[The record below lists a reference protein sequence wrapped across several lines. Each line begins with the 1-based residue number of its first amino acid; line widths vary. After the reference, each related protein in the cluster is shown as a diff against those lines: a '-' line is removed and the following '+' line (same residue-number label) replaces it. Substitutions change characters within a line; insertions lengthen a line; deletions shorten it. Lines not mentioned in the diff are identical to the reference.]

1 MKVTVRNLNE
11 ARQLCGEFDAVIS
24 VVGSSDCL
32 KFTHPNH
39 HREYFD
45 DICDELDWGRE
56 PRQEHIE
63 RIIHFVRS
71 LPKNSRIL
79 VHCHAG
85 ISRSTAT
92 GMGVLMALGWNET
105 EAQEHIITHHPD
117 DRPLWPNAL
126 ILRHFD
132 ALLGSRL
139 AETINGHLASQ
150 PVFESLLNTIKAKNV
165 TADQKEGE

>member
-1 MKVTVRNLNE
+1 MKRQLPDSITPPFGFQVIIQFYFFYFQPKDLGSRCVVLGMNENTTSATMNIVPEKLNYPNTDVASHVNNIMKVTVRNLNE

-79 VHCHAG
+79 V
-85 ISRSTAT
+85 
-92 GMGVLMALGWNET
+92 
-105 EAQEHIITHHPD
+105 
-117 DRPLWPNAL
+117 
-126 ILRHFD
+126 
-132 ALLGSRL
+132 
-139 AETINGHLASQ
+139 
-150 PVFESLLNTIKAKNV
+150 
-165 TADQKEGE
+165 